1 MSLKKRTDFWQVC
14 LGLLLVVALLTP
26 GIGQASEEPGSSPA
40 MQREKLAKDLN
51 LTPEKAK
58 EFQMVGEKYDQSR
71 EEIIGQMRNN
81 ESELEKALAVT
92 QPDEA
97 KIKELVAAI
106 AAGHD
111 KLVDTFKAQRRE
123 EMLLLTPVQQG
134 KFLMA
139 LKKWHEEMCMKYDEK
154 VKKE

>member
-1 MSLKKRTDFWQVC
+1 MKKRTDFWLVC
-14 LGLLLVVALLTP
+14 LGLLLAVALLTP
-26 GIGQASEEPGSSPA
+26 GLGQAGEERGGSPG
-40 MQREKLAKDLN
+40 RYNEKLAKDLN

-58 EFQMVGEKYDQSR
+58 EFQVVGEKYDQSR
-71 EEIIGQMRNN
+71 EEIIERMRNN

-139 LKKWHEEMCMKYDEK
+139 LKKWHEEMCMKYEEK
-154 VKKE
+154 VKKD

>member
-1 MSLKKRTDFWQVC
+1 MSMKKRTDFWQVY
-14 LGLLLVVALLTP
+14 LGLFLAVVLLAP
-26 GIGQASEEPGSSPA
+26 GIGQAREEPGGSPSI
-40 MQREKLAKDLN
+40 QREKLAKDLN

-58 EFQMVGEKYDQSR
+58 EFQVVGEKYDQSR
-71 EEIIGQMRNN
+71 EEIIGPMRNN
-81 ESELEKALAVT
+81 ESELEKALTVT

-106 AAGHD
+106 TAGHD

-154 VKKE
+154 VKKD

>member
-1 MSLKKRTDFWQVC
+1 MKKRTDFWQVC

-26 GIGQASEEPGSSPA
+26 GIGQAREEPGSSPA
-40 MQREKLAKDLN
+40 MQREELAKDLN

-58 EFQMVGEKYDQSR
+58 EFQMVDEKYDQSR

-81 ESELEKALAVT
+81 ENELEKALAIT

>member
-1 MSLKKRTDFWQVC
+1 MEKRTDFWQIC
-14 LGLLLVVALLTP
+14 LGLLLAVALLTP
-26 GIGQASEEPGSSPA
+26 GIGQAREETGGSSG
-40 MQREKLAKDLN
+40 MQMEKLAKDLN

-58 EFQMVGEKYDQSR
+58 EFQGVGERYDQSR
-71 EEIIGQMRNN
+71 EEIIEPMRNK

-139 LKKWHEEMCMKYDEK
+139 LKKWHEEMCIKYDEK
-154 VKKE
+154 VKKD

>member
-1 MSLKKRTDFWQVC
+1 MKKRTDFWQVC

-26 GIGQASEEPGSSPA
+26 GIGQAREEPGSSPA

-58 EFQMVGEKYDQSR
+58 EFQVVDEKYDQSR

-81 ESELEKALAVT
+81 ENELEKALAIT

>member
-1 MSLKKRTDFWQVC
+1 MKKRTDFWQVC

-26 GIGQASEEPGSSPA
+26 GIGQAREEPGSSPA

-58 EFQMVGEKYDQSR
+58 EFQVVDEKYDQSR

-81 ESELEKALAVT
+81 ENELEKALAIT

-111 KLVDTFKAQRRE
+111 KLVDNFKAQRRE